1 MRRLA
6 SLHRRFQR
14 DNSYEIGYSNVIQ
27 EFVDLGHMTKIDP
40 DQPANHEYYLPHRGV
55 IKESSDTTKLR
66 VVLDGS
72 ASSNTGISLN
82 DTLLIGPKLQEDLFD
97 ILLRFRSHQYVLS
110 GDIEKMYRQILI
122 RPEDRK
128 YQQILWRNSNGEI
141 DAYQLN
147 TVTVGLSAAPHL
159 ALRCLKK
166 LADDALTGADTKE
179 EVLSIRKELTDLLQ
193 SGGFNIRGWASN
205 DSDILRGLSEQDKC
219 RKLQLGE
226 SQTLKTLGLFWDSQ
240 VDASLYSDDTQADLP
255 RVTKRSISSVI
266 ARIYDPLGL
275 LAPVII
281 RAKIILQHV
290 WSLKLNWDESFPAD
304 LHTEWSRYYTQLAL
318 INNVRFPRKTVIPA
332 ATRMELHGFCDASE
346 KAYGACIYLRT
357 VNFDSTI
364 QTRLLTTKS
373 RNTPFKTLT
382 IPRLELS
389 GARRLASLIS
399 SVQKA
404 LTIKISQIVYWTDST
419 IVIQWIKFSP
429 HMLKTFVANR
439 VAEVQTK
446 TNISD
451 WRHGSTADNPVDL
464 ISRGQT
470 PKEFLRPSVWKNG
483 PEWLQQTEEH

>member
-266 ARIYDPLGL
+266 ARIYDPL
-275 LAPVII
+275 
-281 RAKIILQHV
+281 
-290 WSLKLNWDESFPAD
+290 
-304 LHTEWSRYYTQLAL
+304 
-318 INNVRFPRKTVIPA
+318 
-332 ATRMELHGFCDASE
+332 
-346 KAYGACIYLRT
+346 
-357 VNFDSTI
+357 
-364 QTRLLTTKS
+364 
-373 RNTPFKTLT
+373 
-382 IPRLELS
+382 
-389 GARRLASLIS
+389 
-399 SVQKA
+399 
-404 LTIKISQIVYWTDST
+404 
-419 IVIQWIKFSP
+419 
-429 HMLKTFVANR
+429 
-439 VAEVQTK
+439 
-446 TNISD
+446 
-451 WRHGSTADNPVDL
+451 
-464 ISRGQT
+464 
-470 PKEFLRPSVWKNG
+470 
-483 PEWLQQTEEH
+483 